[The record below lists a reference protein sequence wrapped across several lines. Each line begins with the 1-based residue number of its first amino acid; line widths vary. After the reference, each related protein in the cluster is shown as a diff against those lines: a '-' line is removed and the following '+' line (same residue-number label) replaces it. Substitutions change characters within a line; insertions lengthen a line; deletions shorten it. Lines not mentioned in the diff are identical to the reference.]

1 MRFIFAQNTAL
12 CIRYCS
18 IVSWTSQFVVHLILR
33 RCNTS
38 ISFHFSKGLCSNY
51 LPSTL
56 LSERDRDWL
65 LTRLKKA
72 KKSNASLATGQSLSF
87 SPSLPLQFTYLI
99 SLRSFSLLYSNQLYS
114 TLLYCCTLRYTFWFF
129 TPYNDSQ
136 RQIQKMKNFWKTR
149 THLTILMR
157 KCQYLVRFL
166 EFIKKMWSYCITL
179 IIIEIYIARR
189 NLNFFLSRSLF

>member
-38 ISFHFSKGLCSNY
+38 ISFHFSKDLCSNY

-72 KKSNASLATGQSLSF
+72 KKRNASLATGQSLSF

-99 SLRSFSLLYSNQLYS
+99 FLRSFSLLKS
-114 TLLYCCTLRYTFWFF
+114 TLLNSTLLLYTALHFLIFY
-129 TPYNDSQ
+129 T
-136 RQIQKMKNFWKTR
+136 IQ
-149 THLTILMR
+149 
-157 KCQYLVRFL
+157 
-166 EFIKKMWSYCITL
+166 
-179 IIIEIYIARR
+179 
-189 NLNFFLSRSLF
+189 